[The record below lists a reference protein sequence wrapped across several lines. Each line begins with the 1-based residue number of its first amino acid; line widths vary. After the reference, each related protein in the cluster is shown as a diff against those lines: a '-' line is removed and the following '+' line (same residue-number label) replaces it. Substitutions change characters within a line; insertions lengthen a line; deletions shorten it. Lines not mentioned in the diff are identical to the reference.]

1 MLDYGCCCW
10 NPRRL
15 TDYFYHILSEN
26 GYEDTSVK
34 ILRVLYM
41 NATSRYEVNGFISDR
56 FPIEY
61 SVRQGCPLS
70 IIMYVI
76 VLNLLLTSLAEG
88 LDGLKITPVFKSMP
102 MWQYHDHFDFA
113 GWSLGSKNGA
123 ALLSTCCK
131 CYSQPY
137 QIQSPTTGQKE
148 HWD

>member
-102 MWQYHDHFDFA
+102 M
-113 GWSLGSKNGA
+113 
-123 ALLSTCCK
+123 
-131 CYSQPY
+131 
-137 QIQSPTTGQKE
+137 
-148 HWD
+148 